1 MNFLTKASL
10 AILAGIALSATLPLT
25 AADAPAPAPAVE
37 KIERKLL
44 SSHDA
49 IATFVGLKEH
59 RCMGR
64 TALCPDRCGDSG
76 TMATFSIVKYLDYQ
90 KPGKYGDAQAKTFSF
105 LINKVQPDLVKGL
118 QAGDTVRLTWRHD
131 YVTHTDAEGRSGS
144 APERPVSKIQKLTG
158 EEAAALIADPP
169 KPPEG
174 TASVPPTLTVT
185 GEIPASLESF
195 EGIAHV
201 MVFEYNPMLADAAA
215 TQIGTKDIPVKHAKG
230 TADTIKAEFA
240 DLKPKAGN
248 DPMPPRY
255 YTVVNVFADAAKTKR
270 VMGTGDFCK
279 IFEKGAPDSVKAK
292 LVPAN

>member
-1 MNFLTKASL
+1 MNLLTKTSVAIVASL
-10 AILAGIALSATLPLT
+10 AIYSSQPMM
-25 AADAPAPAPAVE
+25 AADDAAAPAGT
-37 KIERKLL
+37 KIERKML
-44 SSHDA
+44 SSHDT
-49 IATFVGLKEH
+49 IATFKGLKEH

-76 TMATFSIVKYLDYQ
+76 TMASFSIVKYLDYQ
-90 KPGKYGDAQAKTFSF
+90 KPGQYGDPQAKTFSF
-105 LINKVQPDLVKGL
+105 LIHKAQPDLVKGL
-118 QAGDTVRLTWRHD
+118 QAGDTVRLVWCHD
-131 YVTHTDAEGRSGS
+131 YVTRTDAAGRSGS
-144 APERPVSKIQKLTG
+144 SPERLVSKIQKLTK
-158 EEAAALIADPP
+158 EETVTLMNGPQ
-169 KPPEG
+169 KPPES
-174 TASVPPTLTVT
+174 AAAILPDLTVT

-201 MVFEYNPMLADAAA
+201 LVFEYNPMLADAPA
-215 TQIGTKDIPVKHAKG
+215 TQITTKDVPVKHAKG

-248 DPMPPRY
+248 GPMTPRY

-279 IFEKGAPDSVKAK
+279 IFEKGAPDSIKAK